1 MEKDSVFG
9 ISANVDID
17 DICASINDVISRL
30 ERVGAVTTETSA
42 RMARALEGIGKS
54 ADKDLSA
61 KLKVAMDVLQQAM
74 KEANASVS
82 VTPEKLAAAK
92 KEVEAVT
99 KAYSKLEGE
108 LSKLEKERNS
118 AVVGSKHFNDLNAAI
133 NGVEHQLAQSKLSI
147 QAHTADIQDMEAAQ
161 KAASNAVEQ
170 LQSMYDN
177 FALQL
182 QNASDKGKSVVE
194 TTGQETEAARE
205 HAEAIKAEAESLA
218 GMFNSISTDKLTE
231 LSDKAQQMGEKL
243 GGTAKQLADGVKANA
258 AFVGAHLKYVERTRQ
273 TLEKALQDGDTQTS
287 EWALNELK
295 AAEQRI
301 EDAVSTM
308 HSSMEVIER
317 IANDP
322 MPQQK
327 ESNDNVRVR
336 LRQTTQELAALT
348 IQYREMSAAEQHSAQ
363 GVELKQHIE
372 QLINEAGALR
382 DAMDDANTSIKAVAS
397 DTAAFDAVAQGLNVI
412 TSTAGA
418 AQGAMSML
426 GVGEE
431 DLMEIQ
437 TKLQASLA
445 ISNALSTI
453 QTNLQKESALMIG
466 VRTVQEKALAAGI
479 AIRTAAEGKGVIAT
493 KAATIA
499 QAAFNLVA
507 KANPYVLLA
516 MAVVTVVGALAAF
529 TLGSKKATEAEKQQ
543 AEAAEKL
550 KQKQEEMSNALGKA
564 AGNVEAKYRTLQQ
577 QWGRLRSDVEK
588 SKWIKDNANAFNELG
603 LKVGSVSDAE
613 QVLVNMAPQVIAV
626 LKAVAE
632 AEAYSDL
639 YKQAIVKRATE
650 WEHRVKGTA
659 TGDTYKPVT
668 KGEKIQSSVSTPQE
682 WIDAGL
688 TYGTDYSTSI
698 IQNSLL
704 QAYTLTKAGV
714 DKINKYR
721 NDQAVALR
729 NKLEAGYNEEVDFY
743 ANKWEEAE
751 RAAADAK
758 MKIPQSLLDTD
769 GNGGN
774 GSGNTTSVQLKS
786 ARELS
791 DELLAIRKERIDNEL
806 ALEKEGTERYVQLM
820 RERIE
825 LQAEIDSRAA
835 GQAGS
840 NAIADLDA
848 SYNGGKSG
856 MTAEQ
861 YAQRRAELERQTQAT
876 IQAISAKAQRDVEA
890 LEAARL
896 QAAQERLQMEQT
908 ALLEYLQTYGDYEQ
922 RRLAITQDYEDKIA
936 KAKTQGERMTLE
948 RQMENA
954 LAGLDMEK
962 FKESVNWEAIF
973 NDLDKVSLEHL
984 NKLKEQLKEMLSSD
998 NISAENAQVIA
1009 EQISRINEQ
1018 IATKQKEW
1026 QSAFGLVIPELERVR
1041 LLKQEEAEAQERLN
1055 KAQER
1060 QAEALRE
1067 VEEAR
1072 RKIVELAQQEGISID
1087 GNSVT
1092 LQGQGGIFQL
1102 FQNAGKDTKQLSDLF
1117 SQLGQKEN
1125 ALTKS
1130 TQNLAGA
1137 EQAAGQAAQNAGS
1150 SFASTVAIIDAI
1162 VHGINDNVQSA
1173 KELFDQMGLADTKF
1187 GKGFSSFAESSK
1199 YATEAWESLKSGNV
1213 MGVANGVYG
1222 SLRTLGDA
1230 LGEWGVG
1237 GFGSSDT
1244 NLQSDIERL
1253 TESNKDLERA
1263 IDNLADKMDDSAVV
1277 DATGLYEQQKTKL
1290 KESEENTREMMQRS
1304 ASAYSNGFLGIGG
1317 HHSSSAR
1324 INDSVSYSEW
1334 NRLSQLLGKSVRSAG
1349 DFFNLTSEE
1358 MYKVATEATDI
1369 YTHIKDLA
1377 NDGYKDAAQFMD
1389 GYLEYWKELQ
1399 KLEEAYVQKLT
1410 STSFDSV
1417 ENDFANTL
1425 LDMDSDAQT
1434 FADNFE
1440 RYMQQAI
1447 VNSLVSERYKPL
1459 LEKWYKAFGSY
1470 MRDGA
1475 ISEYERQQLLN
1486 GGTYYD
1492 NTAGKT
1498 ESFEGWN
1505 SMSESALAERNAL
1518 RDMFNWGEGSN
1529 FEQDASSKSWQT
1541 MSQDTADELN
1551 GRFTALYE
1559 CCLQTLQ
1566 SNLERN
1572 QVLASVQ
1579 LDTSAIRQ
1587 YTQQIQGNISELLD
1601 IQLESLTHLQNI
1613 DANTEPVPDILTKIY
1628 NAVKNVNRK

>member
-9 ISANVDID
+9 ISASVDVD
-17 DICASINDVISRL
+17 DIGAALNDIVSKL
-30 ERVGAVTTETSA
+30 QRVGVVTSETSA
-42 RMARALEGIGKS
+42 KVTKKIEEIGKS

-61 KLKVAMDVLQQAM
+61 KLTAAIAVLQQAF
-74 KEANASVS
+74 KETS
-82 VTPEKLAAAK
+82 
-92 KEVEAVT
+92 KEV
-99 KAYSKLEGE
+99 S
-108 LSKLEKERNS
+108 
-118 AVVGSKHFNDLNAAI
+118 DLNA
-133 NGVEHQLAQSKLSI
+133 
-147 QAHTADIQDMEAAQ
+147 
-161 KAASNAVEQ
+161 
-170 LQSMYDN
+170 
-177 FALQL
+177 
-182 QNASDKGKSVVE
+182 
-194 TTGQETEAARE
+194 
-205 HAEAIKAEAESLA
+205 
-218 GMFNSISTDKLTE
+218 
-231 LSDKAQQMGEKL
+231 KAQEAGEKL
-243 GGTAKQLADGVKANA
+243 GGTAKQLANGVKTNA
-258 AFVGAHLKYVERTRQ
+258 AFVEAHLKYVERTKQ
-273 TLEKALQDGDTQTS
+273 TLEKALQDGDAQTS
-287 EWALNELK
+287 EWAVNELK
-295 AAEQRI
+295 AAGRRI
-301 EDAVSTM
+301 EEAVNAM
-308 HSSMEVIER
+308 RSSMEIIER
-317 IANDP
+317 IANEP

-348 IQYREMSAAEQHSAQ
+348 IQYREMSDAEQRSAQ
-363 GVELKQHIE
+363 GIELKQHIE

-418 AQGAMSML
+418 AQGAVSML

-466 VRTVQEKALAAGI
+466 VRTVQEKALTAGI
-479 AIRTAAEGKGVIAT
+479 AIRTAAEGKGIIAT

-516 MAVVTVVGALAAF
+516 MAVVTIVGALAAF

-564 AGNVEAKYRTLQQ
+564 AGNVEAKYRSLQQ
-577 QWGRLRSDVEK
+577 QWGRLKSDVEK

-613 QVLVNMAPQVIAV
+613 QVLVNMAPQVIAA

-650 WEHRVKGTA
+650 WEHRVKSTA
-659 TGDTYKPVT
+659 TGDKYVVATRDNT
-668 KGEKIQSSVSTPQE
+668 LSSTVYPDE
-682 WIDAGL
+682 WRNAGL
-688 TYGTDYSTSI
+688 VAGDDYGSFGTGLDKMWELTQSGIDKLNEYRR
-698 IQNSLL
+698 Q
-704 QAYTLTKAGV
+704 QAIK
-714 DKINKYR
+714 
-721 NDQAVALR
+721 LR
-729 NKLEAGYNEEVDFY
+729 KELEAGYNEEVDFY

-758 MKIPQSLLDTD
+758 KKIPQSLFDTD

-806 ALEKEGTERYVQLM
+806 ALEKEGTERYLQLM

-825 LQAEIDSRAA
+825 LQAEVDSRSA

-1290 KESEENTREMMQRS
+1290 KESEQNTREMMQRS

-1417 ENDFANTL
+1417 ENDFANAL

-1440 RYMQQAI
+1440 KYMQQAI

-1492 NTAGKT
+1492 NTTGKT